1 MTGTEKKRAIT
12 TDMKDQNNY
21 NLLYANSMKIN
32 LKIQRKLPKL
42 IQEVN

>member
-1 MTGTEKKRAIT
+1 MWLKREQKINMTGTEKKRAIT

-32 LKIQRKLPKL
+32 LKI
-42 IQEVN
+42 